1 MKSIGGL
8 MFVLGLGS
16 FLLHFM
22 GMEFKLLSWV
32 DAWGP
37 MVGTAIRIGLV
48 VVGGAL
54 WLMGNKRE
62 KATAAAA
69 P

>member
-16 FLLHFM
+16 FLLHFLN
-22 GMEFKLLSWV
+22 MEFKLLSWV
-32 DAWGP
+32 DNWGP
-37 MVGTAIRIGLV
+37 TAGTAIRVGLV

-54 WLMGNKRE
+54 WLLGSKRE
-62 KATAAAA
+62 KAAAATA
-69 P
+69 T